1 MSPILISIIR
11 WAARLTASVLALG
24 FFVIAIGEPK
34 SYLSAT
40 QAWDWVGMVFLL
52 VAVLGMLF
60 AWKWELQGA
69 LISVFALAAFVAVIH
84 LNRYAIILV
93 AMIPDFL
100 FLIDWKLRRHQAPH
114 LRTR

>member
-1 MSPILISIIR
+1 MSAINFAVR

-24 FFVIAIGEPK
+24 FFVIAIGEPR

-40 QAWDWVGMVFLL
+40 QARDWAGMVFLL
-52 VAVLGMLF
+52 VAILGMLF

-69 LISVFALAAFVAVIH
+69 LISVFALAAFVAVIP

-100 FLIDWKLRRHQAPH
+100 FLIDWKLRRPQSPH

>member
-1 MSPILISIIR
+1 MSAIKFVAR
-11 WAARLTASVLALG
+11 WGARLTASVLALG
-24 FFVIAIGEPK
+24 FFAIAIGEPR

-40 QAWDWVGMVFLL
+40 QAREWVGMVFLL

-69 LISVFALAAFVAVIH
+69 LISLFSLAAFVAVIH
-84 LNRYAIILV
+84 LSRYAIILV

-100 FLIDWKLRRHQAPH
+100 FLIDWKLRHQSPH

>member
-1 MSPILISIIR
+1 MSPLINSVVR
-11 WAARLTASVLALG
+11 WAARLTASLLVLG
-24 FFVIAIGEPK
+24 FFVIAIGEPR
-34 SYLSAT
+34 SYLSAIHPGE
-40 QAWDWVGMVFLL
+40 WVGMVFLL

-69 LISVFALAAFVAVIH
+69 LISVFALAAFVAVIQM
-84 LNRYAIILV
+84 NRYAIILV

-100 FLIDWKLRRHQAPH
+100 FLIDWKLRRLGSTH